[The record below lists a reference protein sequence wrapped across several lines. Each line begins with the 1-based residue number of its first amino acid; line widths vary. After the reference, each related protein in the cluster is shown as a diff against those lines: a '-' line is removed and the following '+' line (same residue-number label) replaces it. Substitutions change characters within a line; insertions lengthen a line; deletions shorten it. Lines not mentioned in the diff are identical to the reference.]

1 MLQTTF
7 DLCLNSVRMCMD
19 VRNTLERLCVQLNMA
34 DTNMSAGELSC
45 DEKHE
50 KRKRKGKWNV
60 TALIDLLEERPC
72 LWNIFDSQYT
82 KREKRDSAYK
92 EIAETLEREVGEI
105 KTKINNLRAQL
116 GREIGK
122 VKKTKSGQAT
132 NELYQP
138 LWINWERLQFL
149 ANQMQSGGTRDTI
162 DINASAALNDEVSK
176 AEDNIQPKAKLKRK
190 NQNVSTKRRWKTGR
204 VFHDV
209 SIISVIEK
217 CRHTT
222 KTFNFCSLC

>member
-1 MLQTTF
+1 
-7 DLCLNSVRMCMD
+7 MCIE

-34 DTNMSAGELSC
+34 DTNMSAGESSY
-45 DEKHE
+45 EKHE
-50 KRKRKGKWNV
+50 KRKRKGKWNEENV

-132 NELYQP
+132 NKLYQP
-138 LWINWERLQFL
+138 SWIHWERLQFL
-149 ANQMQSGGTRDTI
+149 ANQMQSGDT
-162 DINASAALNDEVSK
+162 
-176 AEDNIQPKAKLKRK
+176 
-190 NQNVSTKRRWKTGR
+190 
-204 VFHDV
+204 
-209 SIISVIEK
+209 
-217 CRHTT
+217 
-222 KTFNFCSLC
+222 

>member
-1 MLQTTF
+1 
-7 DLCLNSVRMCMD
+7 MCIE
-19 VRNTLERLCVQLNMA
+19 VQNTLERLCVQLNMA
-34 DTNMSAGELSC
+34 DTNMSAGESC
-45 DEKHE
+45 YDEKHE
-50 KRKRKGKWNV
+50 KRKRKGKWNEENV

-132 NELYQP
+132 NKLYQP
-138 LWINWERLQFL
+138 
-149 ANQMQSGGTRDTI
+149 S
-162 DINASAALNDEVSK
+162 
-176 AEDNIQPKAKLKRK
+176 
-190 NQNVSTKRRWKTGR
+190 
-204 VFHDV
+204 
-209 SIISVIEK
+209 
-217 CRHTT
+217 
-222 KTFNFCSLC
+222 